1 MESKH
6 SDFLL
11 NARNLQLTI
20 YISMVVANVL
30 FVLLYP
36 EHIVIGVIGAIFFL
50 MLLMRFWRKSTAKTS
65 SKKSDTSQTKKS
77 TH

>member
-1 MESKH
+1 MESKD

-50 MLLMRFWRKSTAKTS
+50 VLLARFWHNSTAKTS